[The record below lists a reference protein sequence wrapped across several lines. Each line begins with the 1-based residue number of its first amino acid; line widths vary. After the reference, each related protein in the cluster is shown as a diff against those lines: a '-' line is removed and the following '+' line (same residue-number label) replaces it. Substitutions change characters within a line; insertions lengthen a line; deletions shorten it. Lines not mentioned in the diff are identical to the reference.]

1 MKRLFPLLIVLLV
14 LSGCSTLPKQK
25 DEGLDEIRTALQ
37 EVMET
42 ASERI
47 EATMHSQM
55 TLMTLIPP
63 SSYSLLEQK
72 QIPRLEE
79 HLELWAKQVLTA
91 FRGATIAMPEL
102 LRTYMERLEI
112 EDPLS
117 VMRESDSSATALLLK
132 TYQKDIESEVRLTL
146 ETQLQPSSETW
157 QMLTDR
163 YGIWSRSKALLGEAA
178 LPILGPDPTD
188 HLFRTFLSAYLE
200 QLTKE
205 ELYLRTTP
213 VFQGTGSFYEILN
226 NKVKQ

>member
-1 MKRLFPLLIVLLV
+1 MKRLFPLLIVLLM

-25 DEGLDEIRTALQ
+25 TEGLDEVRTALR
-37 EVMET
+37 EVVET

-63 SSYSLLEQK
+63 SSSPLLEQK

-91 FRGATIAMPEL
+91 FRGVTIAMPQL
-102 LRTYMERLEI
+102 LKTYMEKLEI
-112 EDPLS
+112 EDPFS

-132 TYQKDIESEVRLTL
+132 TYQKDIENDVRLTL
-146 ETQLQPSSETW
+146 EAQLLPSSETW

-163 YGIWSRSKALLGEAA
+163 YGIWSRSKALLGEAP

-188 HLFRTFLSAYLE
+188 HLFRVFLSAYMG